1 MNSAKKYSVKKCS
14 AKDALKTALLDLLQR
29 RSFVKISVYDL
40 CSHAHISRSAFY
52 VNFEDKYE
60 LLAYCLEE
68 RKAEFDHFIRNHSP
82 EESLS
87 ALLEAIQKESH
98 FFYHV
103 FSEGFNDKLGRIFY
117 RFFNQYFMELLREKE
132 CQGAVLP
139 GPAEMVSSFYLGGLT
154 LMILQWIK
162 SNYKLPK
169 EKLASCQVQLI
180 KQIISL

>member
-1 MNSAKKYSVKKCS
+1 MI
-14 AKDALKTALLDLLQR
+14 LR
-29 RSFVKISVYDL
+29 
-40 CSHAHISRSAFY
+40 SHAHISRSAFD

-103 FSEGFNDKLGRIFY
+103 FSAGFNDKLGRIFY

-169 EKLASCQVQLI
+169 VKIGILPGSINQTNYFFMTSVSSRRTE
-180 KQIISL
+180 IIDIAFFSTLFIINPAKSHA